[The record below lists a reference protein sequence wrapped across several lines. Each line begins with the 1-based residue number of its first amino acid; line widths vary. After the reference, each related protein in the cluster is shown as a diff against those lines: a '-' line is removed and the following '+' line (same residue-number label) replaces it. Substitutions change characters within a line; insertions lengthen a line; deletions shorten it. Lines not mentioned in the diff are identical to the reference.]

1 MITKLLIRFLNKS
14 YEMDTLAYK
23 WKNVLPY
30 NNTIMEKEDID
41 FLLKE
46 GWWIQVSPLANS
58 GSGWVCGIYKRGKKT
73 GNWVTEYTRTYKSP
87 HACYKWARR
96 VLEKELDI

>member
-1 MITKLLIRFLNKS
+1 MEMITKLL
-14 YEMDTLAYK
+14 TLLKLRKTQWY
-23 WKNVLPY
+23 NPLPY
-30 NNTIMEKEDID
+30 SKTIMEKEDID
-41 FLLKE
+41 FLLKA
-46 GWWIQVSPLANS
+46 GWWVQVSPLANS

-96 VLEKELDI
+96 VLEKELEKSTLNA